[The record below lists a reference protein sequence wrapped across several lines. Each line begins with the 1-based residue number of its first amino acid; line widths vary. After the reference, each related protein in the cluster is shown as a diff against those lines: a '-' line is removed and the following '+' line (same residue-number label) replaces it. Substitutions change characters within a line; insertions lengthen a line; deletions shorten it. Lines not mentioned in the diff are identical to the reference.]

1 MSTDPI
7 ADMLTIIRN
16 ANRVFKEKVDI
27 PGSKL
32 KLEIVR
38 VLKEKGFISNYKF
51 IEDRKQ
57 GILRI
62 YLKYT
67 PERRQVLQGLRR
79 VSKPGRRIYFGWE
92 ELPKVFNGL
101 GYVLVS
107 TSQGLLTDDEARKKK
122 LGGEVIG
129 YVW

>member
-1 MSTDPI
+1 MSTDSI
-7 ADMLTIIRN
+7 AEMFTVIRN

-27 PGSKL
+27 PASKM
-32 KLEIVR
+32 KLNIAR

-62 YLKYT
+62 YLRYT
-67 PERRQVLQGLRR
+67 PERQHILLGLKR
-79 VSKPGRRIYFGWE
+79 VSKPGRRIYRSWR
-92 ELPKVFNGL
+92 ELPRVDNGL

-107 TSQGLLTDDEARKKK
+107 TDHGLMTDYEARSKKI
-122 LGGEVIG
+122 GGEIIG

>member
-7 ADMLTIIRN
+7 ADMFTVIRN

-27 PGSKL
+27 PASKL
-32 KLEIVR
+32 KLNIAR
-38 VLKEKGFISNYKF
+38 TLKEKGFISNYKF

-62 YLKYT
+62 YLRYT
-67 PERRQVLQGLRR
+67 PERKHILLGLRR
-79 VSKPGRRIYFGWE
+79 VSKPGRRIYRSWQ
-92 ELPKVFNGL
+92 ELPKVQNGL
-101 GYVLVS
+101 GYALVS
-107 TSQGLLTDDEARKKK
+107 TSQGLMTDQEARSKK

-129 YVW
+129 LIW

>member
-79 VSKPGRRIYFGWE
+79 VSKPGRRIYFGWK

>member
-7 ADMLTIIRN
+7 ADMFTIIRN

-67 PERRQVLQGLRR
+67 PGRHQVLQGLRR
-79 VSKPGRRIYFGWE
+79 ISKPGRQIYSGWKR
-92 ELPKVFNGL
+92 LPKVFNGL

-107 TSQGLLTDDEARKKK
+107 TSQGVLTDDEARKKK

-129 YVW
+129 CVW

>member
-7 ADMLTIIRN
+7 ADMFTSIRN

-27 PGSKL
+27 PASKMKLDIARIL
-32 KLEIVR
+32 KG
-38 VLKEKGFISNYKF
+38 KGFISNYKF

-67 PERRQVLQGLRR
+67 SERNYVLLGLQR
-79 VSKPGRRIYFGWE
+79 VSKSGRRIYRGWQK
-92 ELPKVFNGL
+92 LPYVQSGL
-101 GYVLVS
+101 GYSLVT
-107 TSQGLLTDDEARKKK
+107 TSQGMMTDHEAREKK
-122 LGGEVIG
+122 LGGEIVG
-129 YVW
+129 FVW

>member
-57 GILRI
+57 GILRV

-79 VSKPGRRIYFGWE
+79 VSKPGRRIYFGWK